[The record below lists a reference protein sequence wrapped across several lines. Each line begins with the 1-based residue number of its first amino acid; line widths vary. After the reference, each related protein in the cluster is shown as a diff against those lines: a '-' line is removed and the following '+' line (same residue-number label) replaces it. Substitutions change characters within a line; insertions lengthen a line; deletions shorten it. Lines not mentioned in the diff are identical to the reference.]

1 MIKPLPLIS
10 TFLNLYYRESVFKLD
25 TKEKVVYLTFDDGP
39 TPEVSYWVMDV
50 LDKHDIKATF
60 FCIGQQVEKYPD
72 TFQEIIKRGHAIGN
86 HTYQHLSGWK
96 CTDEQYIADT
106 EKAADLI
113 QSKLFRP
120 PYGRI
125 KRSQYAALKSQY
137 KIIMWDIL
145 SKDYDLDV
153 QPEACIKN
161 VVSNVK
167 PGSIIVM
174 HDSVKAQ
181 RNMKHSL
188 PLIIHDL
195 LKLGYRFGNL
205 KEDLG
210 LNASAQ
216 NISAQVD

>member
-1 MIKPLPLIS
+1 
-10 TFLNLYYRESVFKLD
+10 LD
-25 TKEKVVYLTFDDGP
+25 TKEKLVYLTFDDGP
-39 TPEVSYWVMDV
+39 TPEVSHWVLDV
-50 LDKHDIKATF
+50 LDIHEIKATF

-86 HTYQHLSGWK
+86 HTYHHLSGWK
-96 CTDEQYIADT
+96 CTDEQYITDT
-106 EKAADLI
+106 ERAADLI
-113 QSKLFRP
+113 QSNLFRP

-125 KRSQYAALKSQY
+125 KRSQYAALKKQY
-137 KIIMWDIL
+137 KIIMWDVL
-145 SKDYDLDV
+145 SKDYDMEV

-161 VVSNVK
+161 VVSNIK

-195 LKLGYRFGNL
+195 FNLGYQFGNL
-205 KEDLG
+205 KEDLA
-210 LNASAQ
+210 LM
-216 NISAQVD
+216 